1 MNERDSDPAPD
12 SIVDILRP
20 VLEAQR
26 RKVEDH
32 ERLRASEPYQAVIK
46 HLDRMASDFGL
57 AVNAIDVMATRHS
70 PFFDSKIMLRAKP
83 HLTQSLV
90 AAIWSIK
97 EGMLDPARR
106 ELRFLLEASV
116 KALWLDKGGE
126 RTDGTQIGP
135 NDSVDQKVSTLDD
148 LGRRK
153 FAEIVAE
160 LEFGLLP
167 PEAQATYRS
176 TATDLYS
183 KLSTYSHVSKANVEQ
198 DLRNFGHGRA
208 FGFET
213 VRELEAITKQAK
225 RVLDLSLASQFEAF
239 DHGLV
244 GDIIVQVFDDEP
256 KWAFRR
262 TPLVGAIDR
271 HFDYKAERR

>member
-1 MNERDSDPAPD
+1 MNERDGDPAPD
-12 SIVDILRP
+12 SIVDSLRP

-70 PFFDSKIMLRAKP
+70 PFFDSKIALRAKP

-90 AAIWSIK
+90 ASVWLIK

-135 NDSVDQKVSTLDD
+135 NDGVDQKVSTLDD

-198 DLRNFGHGRA
+198 DLRNFEHGRP

>member
-1 MNERDSDPAPD
+1 MSERNGDPAPD
-12 SIVDILRP
+12 PMIEFLRP

-32 ERLRASEPYQAVIK
+32 ERLRASEPYRAVIK
-46 HLDRMASDFGL
+46 HLDRMASDYGL
-57 AVNAIDVMATRHS
+57 AVNAIDLMATRYP
-70 PFFDSKIMLRAKP
+70 PFFDTKFTLRAKP

-90 AAIWSIK
+90 AAVWAIK

-116 KALWLDKGGE
+116 KALWLDRGGR
-126 RTDGTQIGP
+126 RTDGTPVDGAGDIG
-135 NDSVDQKVSTLDD
+135 SKVDALDD

-153 FAEIVAE
+153 FAEIVGE
-160 LEFGLLP
+160 LEFGLLTP
-167 PEAQATYRS
+167 AACATYRS

-183 KLSTYSHVSKANVEQ
+183 KLSTYSHVSKANVKQ
-198 DLRNFGHGRA
+198 DLRNFDRGRP

-213 VRELEAITKQAK
+213 VKELEAIAKQAK

-244 GDIIVQVFDDEP
+244 GDVIVQVFDDEP